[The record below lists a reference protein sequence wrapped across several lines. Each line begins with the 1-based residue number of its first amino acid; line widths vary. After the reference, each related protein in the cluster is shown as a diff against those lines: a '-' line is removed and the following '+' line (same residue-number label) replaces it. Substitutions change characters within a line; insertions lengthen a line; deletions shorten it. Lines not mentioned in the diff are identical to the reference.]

1 MDESSFHFILRLAL
15 SVLAGGLI
23 GAEREY
29 VSKSAGLRT
38 LMLIS
43 LGSCLFTMCSE
54 IIGKVSNSDRIASTI
69 VTGIGFIGAGVIF
82 KDDNKVKGLT
92 TAAAVWVTAA
102 IGMCIGAGFY
112 WYATGGIVLTLFVLY
127 LMRGVEDRIEKTNQL
142 RNYRIVSDYH
152 HETLIRY
159 ELMMEECG
167 LKFKRNTQQLYNRSI
182 IGTWSVKGSEK
193 RHNEFIKKIMSDEKV
208 KEFDF

>member
-1 MDESSFHFILRLAL
+1 MDESIDVIIRLSL
-15 SVLAGGLI
+15 SVFAGGLI

-38 LMLIS
+38 LMLIC
-43 LGSCLFTMCSE
+43 LGSCLFTICSE
-54 IIGKVSNSDRIASTI
+54 IMGKISNSDRIASTI

-82 KDDNKVKGLT
+82 KDDNRVKGLT

-102 IGMCIGAGFY
+102 VGMAIGAGLY
-112 WYATGGIVLTLFVLY
+112 WEAAGGTALTFFALY
-127 LMRGVEDRIEKTNQL
+127 LMRGVEEKIERVNQL

-152 HETLIRY
+152 HETLKRY
-159 ELMMEECG
+159 ETMMQECG
-167 LKFKRNTQQLYNRSI
+167 LRFKRSTQQLYDQKI
-182 IGTWSVKGSEK
+182 TGTWSVNGSER
-193 RHNEFIKKIMSDEKV
+193 RHDEFIKRIMADEKV

>member
-1 MDESSFHFILRLAL
+1 MDESYQFILRLSL
-15 SVLAGGLI
+15 SVVAGGLI

-54 IIGKVSNSDRIASTI
+54 IIGKVNNSDRIASTI

-82 KDDNKVKGLT
+82 KDDNRVKGLT

-102 IGMCIGAGFY
+102 IGMSIGAGFF
-112 WYATGGIVLTLFVLY
+112 WFAAGGIALALFALY
-127 LMRGVEDRIEKTNQL
+127 LMRGVEERIEKANQL
-142 RNYRIVSDYH
+142 RNYRIVSEYH
-152 HETLIRY
+152 HETLKRY
-159 ELMMEECG
+159 ETMMEECG
-167 LKFKRNTQQLYNRSI
+167 LKFKRSTQRLYNKSI
-182 IGTWSVKGSEK
+182 IGTWSVNGSEK
-193 RHNEFIKKIMSDEKV
+193 KHDEFIQRIMADENV
-208 KEFDF
+208 REFEF